1 MAMAKSWREKLD
13 NGRKP
18 EIGPT
23 VRSMA
28 GVPVGAIMLVPTP
41 IQIKEYIEAIPRGE
55 FKTVDQLKS
64 ELAKQ
69 NGAEVVCPLVTGISL
84 RIISEAALE
93 EHHEGKDLSTVTPFW
108 RVLDAKSK
116 AAAKLSCGPEFLTQM
131 RQSES

>member
-1 MAMAKSWREKLD
+1 MAKTWREKLN

-23 VRSMA
+23 ERSMA
-28 GVPVGAIMLVPTP
+28 GIPVGAMMLVPTP
-41 IQIKEYIEAIPRGE
+41 IQVKEYIESIPKGM

-69 NGAEVVCPLVTGISL
+69 NGAEVTCPLVTGIFL
-84 RIISEAALE
+84 RIVSEAALD
-93 EHHEGKDLSTVTPFW
+93 EHREGKDLSQVTPFW

-116 AAAKLSCGPEFLTQM
+116 AAAKLSCGPDFLTQM
-131 RQSES
+131 RNAES